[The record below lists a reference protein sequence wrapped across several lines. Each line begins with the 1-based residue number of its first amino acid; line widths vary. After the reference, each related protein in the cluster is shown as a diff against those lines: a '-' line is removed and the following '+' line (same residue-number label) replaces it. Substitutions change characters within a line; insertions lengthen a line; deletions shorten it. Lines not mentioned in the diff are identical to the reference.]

1 MNMIG
6 KRQWIYLG
14 VALGALLFLAGC
26 ELPWDPDEIEI
37 IGGSTYPSPTEAGII
52 DAGKG
57 MKFLFYS
64 TVTGSYGWARF
75 QVPSTGDYNIFHG
88 GQPVFDVWI
97 RTSQYGTPLAAPAHD
112 ETVTITLNAGTNYYV
127 EVDQPGAAMMGAS
140 SLWIWAD

>member
-1 MNMIG
+1 VIR
-6 KRQWIYLG
+6 KRAWLAFVCASG
-14 VALGALLFLAGC
+14 VALFLASC

-75 QVPSTGDYNIFHG
+75 KVPSTGGYNIHHG

-97 RTSQYGTPLAAPAHD
+97 RTSQYGTALAAPVCD
-112 ETVTITLNAGTNYYV
+112 ETVTITLTAGINYYV

-140 SLWIWAD
+140 SLTIWSD